1 MTTPCPHARR
11 ATDSRYPRLRA
22 FKEWWQSGWGLL
34 VQAVWLLFITAV
46 MTVAIVSY
54 AVDQHRASQTA
65 RASCKRTQ
73 TFGPSIAAAYA
84 RYHIL
89 SDQPGPNG
97 EPSELDEYR
106 NTIPKH
112 CP

>member
-1 MTTPCPHARR
+1 MSTCPHARR
-11 ATDSRYPRLRA
+11 STDSRYRRLRS

-46 MTVAIVSY
+46 MTIAIVSY
-54 AVDQHRASQTA
+54 AVDQHDASKTA
-65 RASCKRTQ
+65 RTSCQRSEK
-73 TFGPSIAAAYA
+73 FGPALAKAYA
-84 RYHIL
+84 KYHVL
-89 SDQPGPNG
+89 SDVRGPHG

-106 NTIPKH
+106 STIPKS